1 MTFHQ
6 VAVSGVNSNNY
17 KNGIGRFCMY
27 DAYSR
32 MEILLGQKGVDCLS
46 NARIAVFGL
55 GGFLYSGGTGTLWS
69 RKSYSCGL

>member
-32 MEILLGQKGVDCLS
+32 MEILLGQKGVDCRVTPGSQFSDL
-46 NARIAVFGL
+46 AVRVPIQ
-55 GGFLYSGGTGTLWS
+55 W
-69 RKSYSCGL
+69 RHWHAVE